1 MVVFRQLRDPCT
13 CPKGESLSKNDGRTC
28 VDTNECD
35 PPGACTQLCHNI
47 KGGKK
52 VQKGYYCTCYPGYEL
67 DTFLVI
73 SNRRTLL
80 TSDLSEHS
88 LERIPVDVENVV
100 ATASNMHDDVNYW
113 SDMSTKKIMSL
124 KRSKDGGKS
133 SDSQGPQV
141 LLGSGID
148 LIEGL
153 AYDWVAKNIYW
164 LDSRLNTIDA
174 AKSNGTHRMILVN
187 QNISQPRGLTLDPS

>member
-1 MVVFRQLRDPCT
+1 
-13 CPKGESLSKNDGRTC
+13 
-28 VDTNECD
+28 
-35 PPGACTQLCHNI
+35 
-47 KGGKK
+47 
-52 VQKGYYCTCYPGYEL
+52 
-67 DTFLVI
+67 
-73 SNRRTLL
+73 
-80 TSDLSEHS
+80 
-88 LERIPVDVENVV
+88 
-100 ATASNMHDDVNYW
+100 MHDDIIYW

-124 KRSKDGGKS
+124 KKSKDGGKS

-153 AYDWVAKNIYW
+153 AYDLVSKNIYW
-164 LDSRLNTIDA
+164 LDSRLNTIDV